1 MLNRLPT
8 PTQLPPLQWMLDD
21 IGNPTA
27 RALARALGV
36 TPITVKRWR
45 SAGTAPRPVLLAIF
59 WLTRWGMSVV
69 HCEAENAACL
79 HAGMAVGLRR
89 EVQTLNG
96 QLAQLGR
103 IADFGSAN
111 DPAPGVAL
119 PSVPT
124 TMPTPEHRATAQA
137 TGRATAE
144 KTQQPRGLQRG

>member
-8 PTQLPPLQWMLDD
+8 PTQLPPFELMLAD

-27 RALARALGV
+27 HQLARALDV
-36 TPITVKRWR
+36 TPMTVRRWR

-59 WLTRWGMSVV
+59 WLTRWGMSIVD
-69 HCEAENAACL
+69 CEAENAARL

-119 PSVPT
+119 PPVPT

-144 KTQQPRGLQRG
+144 KTQQPRGFQRG